1 MSRALVMH
9 PKDNVATVLEDIAP
23 EQNLEIEGNEKT
35 SMITAMEVIPFGHKI
50 ALRKIRPNAKVLKYG
65 EVIGTATQNI
75 STGSH
80 VHVHNIKSTR
90 G

>member
-9 PKDNVATVLEDIAP
+9 PKDNVATVLEDIAH
-23 EQNLEIEGNEKT
+23 EQNVEIEGNEET
-35 SMITAMEVIPFGHKI
+35 SMISATEAIPFGHKI